1 MKQELSPYF
10 IRRVAS
16 QPGEQT
22 FDLQEYPAAEEQG
35 LLIQDYWRIIKHYRW
50 LILTCAF
57 VTLLSM
63 GFYTFT
69 RIPLYTA
76 EATLLIDRKPPVVLK
91 SQQDTQIDAS
101 ADYSDEFY
109 KTQYEILRSRDLAA
123 TVVRDSGLA
132 NDILWGGKRE
142 DSKDGFVTQ
151 LRSNTAEWFNSLF
164 SPPTKKTNKKIAPA
178 EAKPQ
183 PVGDYLSMLA
193 IRPVQGTSL
202 VRVSFTTPDPGLSAR
217 LANAHAQAY
226 VRYGIDIRSNAN
238 EQAVDFLQRKLLELK
253 ERVEKSEAALNAYRR
268 DKGILSVDDKEEL
281 IVGRLTDLS
290 TRLNEAEADRIG
302 LEAQIQVMRK
312 GNYDALPAIGGS
324 AMVQGI
330 KNDLGRLESEY
341 AQLLKQFKP
350 GYPRLDNVKLQIDNL
365 QRRLSTEIQNE
376 VRRIESAY
384 ITAKTKESQLR
395 ATMEE
400 QKKLTLNLKDS
411 AVQYTILAR
420 EVDTNR
426 QLYDSVLQRMKEM
439 RVAADVRTSNVYV
452 LDKAEIPGGPSY
464 PDTRRS
470 LLLGLLMGLA
480 GGIGLAWLLDR
491 MDNTLKTP
499 VETERYLSVPNLA
512 VIPDF
517 EKLDGKTGPYL
528 PRIIRG
534 RLKGGG
540 ALSENNGKHSILSHD
555 PFSVIVESY
564 RSLRTAILLSRA
576 GEPPKSILFTSST
589 RQEGKTATA
598 TNTAIIF
605 AQMGVRTVLID
616 ADLRRPR
623 CHKLLDIP
631 NHAGLTELLTGL
643 RDMKAVLQET
653 ATENLY
659 FISAGSLPPNPAE
672 LVGSGKMKEILTL
685 LQDEFDCI
693 LVDSPPVMPV
703 TDAVLLSTVVDGV
716 VMVVNSPETAK
727 ELAREVRTRL
737 MNVQAKILGVV
748 LNKVDTRK
756 GSYAYYRHYYH
767 YYRSYRE
774 DGAPEIS
781 A

>member
-1 MKQELSPYF
+1 M
-10 IRRVAS
+10 
-16 QPGEQT
+16 
-22 FDLQEYPAAEEQG
+22 
-35 LLIQDYWRIIKHYRW
+35 
-50 LILTCAF
+50 
-57 VTLLSM
+57 
-63 GFYTFT
+63 
-69 RIPLYTA
+69 
-76 EATLLIDRKPPVVLK
+76 
-91 SQQDTQIDAS
+91 QI
-101 ADYSDEFY
+101 
-109 KTQYEILRSRDLAA
+109 
-123 TVVRDSGLA
+123 
-132 NDILWGGKRE
+132 
-142 DSKDGFVTQ
+142 
-151 LRSNTAEWFNSLF
+151 
-164 SPPTKKTNKKIAPA
+164 
-178 EAKPQ
+178 
-183 PVGDYLSMLA
+183 
-193 IRPVQGTSL
+193 
-202 VRVSFTTPDPGLSAR
+202 
-217 LANAHAQAY
+217 
-226 VRYGIDIRSNAN
+226 
-238 EQAVDFLQRKLLELK
+238 
-253 ERVEKSEAALNAYRR
+253 
-268 DKGILSVDDKEEL
+268 
-281 IVGRLTDLS
+281 
-290 TRLNEAEADRIG
+290 
-302 LEAQIQVMRK
+302 
-312 GNYDALPAIGGS
+312 
-324 AMVQGI
+324 
-330 KNDLGRLESEY
+330 
-341 AQLLKQFKP
+341 
-350 GYPRLDNVKLQIDNL
+350 QIDNI

-384 ITAKTKESQLR
+384 TTVKTKENRLR
-395 ATMEE
+395 AAMEE

-480 GGIGLAWLLDR
+480 GGIGFAWLLDR

-499 VETERYLSVPNLA
+499 EETERYLRVPNLV

-528 PRIIRG
+528 PRIMRE

-540 ALSENNGKHSILSHD
+540 ALSENNDKHLILSHD
-555 PFSVIVESY
+555 PFSVVVESY

-576 GEPPKSILFTSST
+576 GEPPKSVLFTSST
-589 RQEGKTATA
+589 RKEGKTATA

-643 RDMKAVLQET
+643 RDMEAVLQKT

-727 ELAREVRTRL
+727 QLAREVRTRL
-737 MNVQAKILGVV
+737 MNFQAKILGVV

-774 DGAPEIS
+774 DGAPEIR